1 MDISVIVFAHMI
13 GKVVSTGQP
22 NLWLKKIIKS
32 KWSAASTVK
41 PPTPTKI
48 QSGGVNYAY
57 Y

>member
-1 MDISVIVFAHMI
+1 MI

-22 NLWLKKIIKS
+22 NPLLETINKS

-48 QSGGVNYAY
+48 QSGGVNYAHY
-57 Y
+57 